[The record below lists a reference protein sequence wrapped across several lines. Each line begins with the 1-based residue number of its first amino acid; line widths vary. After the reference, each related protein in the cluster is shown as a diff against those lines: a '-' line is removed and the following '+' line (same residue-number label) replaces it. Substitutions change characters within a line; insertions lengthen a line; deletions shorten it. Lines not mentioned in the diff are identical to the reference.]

1 MSASILQFK
10 DRKKAVA
17 IKEQYVMK
25 GYEVVTETDDTI
37 MLERT
42 LLTGAAKWVVAVLF
56 FPIGLLVFLKQKVSL
71 MIDESSLLYT
81 TPTESKEKNHDLY
94 AELTK
99 LDDLRNRGILTEE
112 EFKAKKTKLLSA

>member
-10 DRKKAVA
+10 DRKKAHA
-17 IKEQYVMK
+17 MKEQYVMK

-37 MLERT
+37 MLEKT
-42 LLTGAAKWVVAVLF
+42 LLVGAAKWVVAILF

-71 MIDESSLLYT
+71 VIDDSSLVYASGK
-81 TPTESKEKNHDLY
+81 ESGQDIY

-99 LDDLRNRGILTEE
+99 LDDLRNRGILSDE
-112 EFKAKKTKLLSA
+112 EFKVRKAKLLSN